1 VKYTVTDHAAMC
13 QAGFWGVPGTSGD
26 GHVEATQGDTSGN
39 PSEIGM
45 TTNLSVAGTRQG
57 TRRFYVGMAIAVLI
71 TVFLG
76 FSRTYFLKGYYGTPE
91 LSLLLHIHGLV
102 FTSWVLLFLAQTTL
116 VATGRTDLHRKLGVG
131 GAVLGALLL
140 IVGTTVAILRVKG
153 GRPSPIPGVPP
164 LSFLAVPLFDM
175 VVFAILISAG
185 LAQRHRPETHKR
197 LMTLATIAL
206 TSAPIAR
213 FAAVRQVGPPA
224 FFGLTDLFIVAMLVY
239 DLATRRRVHP
249 ATIWGGLVIVASQP
263 LRLMISGTPAW
274 LAFAGWLTSW

>member
-1 VKYTVTDHAAMC
+1 
-13 QAGFWGVPGTSGD
+13 
-26 GHVEATQGDTSGN
+26 
-39 PSEIGM
+39 M
-45 TTNLSVAGTRQG
+45 TANLSVAGTRQG
-57 TRRFYVGMAIAVLI
+57 TRRFYVGVAIAVLI

-76 FSRTYFLKGYYGTPE
+76 FSRSYFLKGYFGTPE
-91 LSLLLHIHGLV
+91 LSLYVHIHGLV

-116 VATGRTDLHRKLGVG
+116 VATGRADLHRKLGMG
-131 GAVLGALLL
+131 GAVLAALLL
-140 IVGTTVAILRVKG
+140 IVGTTTAVLRVKG
-153 GRPSPIPGVPP
+153 GGSSPIPGVPP

-185 LAQRHRPETHKR
+185 LVLRNRPDTHKR

-206 TSAPIAR
+206 MSAPIAR
-213 FAAVRQVGPPA
+213 IPGVLRAGPPG

-239 DLATRRRVHP
+239 DLATRRKVHP

>member
-1 VKYTVTDHAAMC
+1 
-13 QAGFWGVPGTSGD
+13 
-26 GHVEATQGDTSGN
+26 
-39 PSEIGM
+39 M
-45 TTNLSVAGTRQG
+45 TANLSVAGTRQG
-57 TRRFYVGMAIAVLI
+57 TRRFYVGVAIAVLI

-76 FSRTYFLKGYYGTPE
+76 FSRSYFLKGYFGTPE
-91 LSLLLHIHGLV
+91 LSLHVHIHGLV

-116 VATGRTDLHRKLGVG
+116 VATGRADLHRKLGMG
-131 GAVLGALLL
+131 GAVLAALLL
-140 IVGTTVAILRVKG
+140 IVGTTTAVLRVKG
-153 GRPSPIPGVPP
+153 GGSSPIPGVPP

-185 LAQRHRPETHKR
+185 LMLRNRPDTHKR

-206 TSAPIAR
+206 MSAPIAR
-213 FAAVRQVGPPA
+213 IPGVLRAGPPG

-239 DLATRRRVHP
+239 DLATRRKVHP

>member
-1 VKYTVTDHAAMC
+1 
-13 QAGFWGVPGTSGD
+13 
-26 GHVEATQGDTSGN
+26 
-39 PSEIGM
+39 M

-57 TRRFYVGMAIAVLI
+57 TRRFYVGVAIAVLI

-76 FSRTYFLKGYYGTPE
+76 FSRSYFLKAYFGTPE
-91 LSLLLHIHGLV
+91 LSLYVHIHGLV
-102 FTSWVLLFLAQTTL
+102 FTSWVLLFLVQTTL
-116 VATGRTDLHRKLGVG
+116 VATGRADLHRKLGMG
-131 GAVLGALLL
+131 GAVLAALLL
-140 IVGTTVAILRVKG
+140 IVGTTTAVLRVKG
-153 GRPSPIPGVPP
+153 GGSSPIPGVPP

-185 LAQRHRPETHKR
+185 LMLRNRPDTHKR

-206 TSAPIAR
+206 MSAPIAR
-213 FAAVRQVGPPA
+213 IPGVLRAGPPG

-239 DLATRRRVHP
+239 DLATRRKVHP